1 MRNHAGVR
9 DAGMGRCG
17 GVEGQQSWGGGG
29 GEGFVQNQ
37 NLGAAQGGMDPAGPS
52 AEGGRG

>member
-17 GVEGQQSWGGGG
+17 GVEGQHSWGWGG

-37 NLGAAQGGMDPAGPS
+37 NLGAAQRGMDPAGPS